1 MTAIATHRTALK
13 WAFEL
18 LEMTMADVTQEQADW
33 PPPGI
38 ANPVGATYAHAVCG
52 LDGVVNGLLRGAAP
66 LFASA
71 WAGKTGVSDPQIIS
85 TPEWARSVQVEL
97 HTVRVYAQAAYT
109 ETDAYI
115 AALSEADLAR
125 ELDLSM
131 VGLGKQT
138 LDWCLSALVTGHL
151 NNMAGEISCLKG
163 IQGAKGY
170 PF

>member
-1 MTAIATHRTALK
+1 MTVVATHRTALK

-18 LEMTMADVTQEQADW
+18 LEMTMADVTQEQAYW
-33 PPPGI
+33 LPPGI
-38 ANPVGATYAHAVCG
+38 ANPIGATYAHAVCG
-52 LDGVVNGLLRGAAP
+52 LDGVFNGLLRGAAP
-66 LFASA
+66 LFASS
-71 WAGKTGVSDPQIIS
+71 WAGKTGVSEPQMNS
-85 TPEWARSVQVEL
+85 TPEWAHS
-97 HTVRVYAQAAYT
+97 VRVDLTTARAYAQAAYT
-109 ETDAYI
+109 NVDAYI
-115 AALSEADLAR
+115 SGLSETDLAR

-131 VGLGKQT
+131 VGLGTQT

>member
-13 WAFEL
+13 WATEL
-18 LEMTMADVTQEQADW
+18 LEMTMADVTPEQAHW
-33 PPPGI
+33 QPAGA
-38 ANPVGATYAHAVCG
+38 ANPVGATYAHAICG

-66 LFASA
+66 LFAGS
-71 WAGKTGVSDPQIIS
+71 WAGKTGVSDPQMIS
-85 TPEWARSVQVEL
+85 TPEWARSVRL
-97 HTVRVYAQAAYT
+97 DMTAARTYAQAAYV
-109 ETDAYI
+109 DADTYV
-115 AALSEADLAR
+115 AGLSEADLAR
-125 ELDLSM
+125 ELDLSA
-131 VGLGKQT
+131 VGFDTRT

>member
-18 LEMTMADVTQEQADW
+18 LEMTMAGVTQEQADW
-33 PPPGI
+33 PPPGN
-38 ANPVGATYAHAVCG
+38 ANSISATYAHAVCA
-52 LDGVVNGLLRGAAP
+52 LDGVVNGLFRGGAP
-66 LFASA
+66 LFATS

-85 TPEWARSVQVEL
+85 TPEWARSVRLEL
-97 HTVRVYAQAAYT
+97 DRARAYAQAAYADL
-109 ETDAYI
+109 DAYI
-115 AALSEADLAR
+115 AGLSETDLAR

-131 VGLGKQT
+131 AGLGTRT